1 MRFRGR
7 TILWLVPILVGCT
20 VILLTFVDHSLFHN
34 RFFFP
39 VLIVFGFISP
49 IGGLWGIYQCI
60 RYEKSLW
67 PYLAIVVF
75 IPLGFTWYFFE
86 DIASR
91 KVTPMFAVGTTMTDR
106 GPGANPWRL
115 AGIDPKMNGHVP
127 IRDLHVRSRDSS
139 GVEGR

>member
-1 MRFRGR
+1 MRPRGR
-7 TILWLVPILVGCT
+7 TILWLVPFLVGCT
-20 VILLTFVDHSLFHN
+20 IILLTLVEHSLFQH

-39 VLIVFGFISP
+39 VLIVFGLISP

-86 DIASR
+86 RYR
-91 KVTPMFAVGTTMTDR
+91 KSESDSNGR
-106 GPGANPWRL
+106 G
-115 AGIDPKMNGHVP
+115 
-127 IRDLHVRSRDSS
+127 RDDHC
-139 GVEGR
+139 